1 VANLAKF
8 TARLISNPMSNCSLS
23 LLKFYPDLSNLPT
36 HDVTFLNVFFGH
48 FFSKVKREY
57 LSKLVHKLREDNNRI
72 VKEGIKE
79 FLADY

>member
-1 VANLAKF
+1 MAKF

-48 FFSKVKREY
+48 FFAKVAREY